1 MKDLVLLVADK
12 NMHYAIK
19 GALERPA
26 ALGIR
31 PVDFEFRVHSGR
43 DGGVRRTGPQIL
55 ALEKRR
61 FGHALLVMDYEGSG
75 TEFSDAVGLEKDLD
89 QCLEK
94 DWGDNA
100 KAIVIEPELD
110 TWMWGSDNAIE
121 EVIGWSSDSGLRPW
135 LKAQH
140 FEIGANNKPTRPKE
154 ALEAILQRMGQPR
167 SSALYQSI
175 ASKISLRKC
184 TDTAFQR
191 LRHQLVSWFPK

>member
-19 GALERPA
+19 GALERPV
-26 ALGIR
+26 ALDIR

-43 DGGVRRTGPQIL
+43 DGGVRRTGPQML

-89 QCLEK
+89 QRLEK

-110 TWMWGSDNAIE
+110 TWMWGSDNAVE
-121 EVIGWSSDSGLRPW
+121 EVIGRPAESGLRPW
-135 LKAQH
+135 LIAQG
-140 FEIGANNKPTRPKE
+140 FEIDANNKPTRPKE
-154 ALEAILQRMGQPR
+154 ALEAVLQRARQPR